1 MSEVEKDVCL
11 ECGVEIVDGGCWG
24 YCDPCVEKTGGIPFE
39 AIDLLEA
46 TRQRIAEQGRIVD
59 SRLLSK
65 EKMLE
70 QLLIN
75 WENET

>member
-1 MSEVEKDVCL
+1 MLIVIQKTYDKRKTKGGHGMSKTEV
-11 ECGVEIVDGGCWG
+11 
-24 YCDPCVEKTGGIPFE
+24 
-39 AIDLLEA
+39 IDLLEA

>member
-1 MSEVEKDVCL
+1 MSKTDVS
-11 ECGVEIVDGGCWG
+11 E
-24 YCDPCVEKTGGIPFE
+24 
-39 AIDLLEA
+39 LLEA

-59 SRLLSK
+59 IRLLSK

-75 WENET
+75 WEDET

>member
-1 MSEVEKDVCL
+1 MSKTEV
-11 ECGVEIVDGGCWG
+11 
-24 YCDPCVEKTGGIPFE
+24 
-39 AIDLLEA
+39 IDLLET
-46 TRQRIAEQGRIVD
+46 TRQRIAAQGRIVD

-75 WENET
+75 WESKT